1 MGAPLPIF
9 IRPFQVQQ
17 VFGIHRSTLYR
28 WANQGLITIHRRG
41 TMSFV
46 RAEDV
51 EKLIVGLGDQM
62 GDRMK

>member
-28 WANQGLITIHRRG
+28 WANQGLLVIHKRG
-41 TMSFV
+41 NMAFV
-46 RAEDV
+46 RAVDV
-51 EKLIVGLGDQM
+51 EKVIVSLGDQM
-62 GDRMK
+62 GD